1 MKNARQAAFEALLKI
16 QREGAYSNLVVDA
29 SLKENDHFDDRDKAF
44 FSNLVYGTLDRLILI
59 DYNLSLYLN
68 QPVRK
73 LKPELHTIL
82 RLGTYQLLF
91 LDKVPSSAAVN
102 ESVKL
107 AKVNKS
113 AFAASLVNAVLR
125 RVADNGLKLPE
136 GAENDPDYLAIKY
149 SCPEWLISMWIEAY
163 GFDNAIALAEK
174 ALEAAPVVVKVNTLK
189 ISVDDLIWK
198 LAEEGV
204 IAEKSAKYPESLILN
219 NTGAVEDLLA
229 YQQGYFHAQDFASQ
243 ICCKVVDAKPGETV
257 FDLCSAPGGKTFTIA
272 EGMQNTGCV
281 RAFDV
286 YQSRVDLIKS
296 GAKRLGLDNVY
307 TYLSDAS
314 IFNENYGMADRVLC
328 DVPCSGLGIIRRKPE
343 IRFKKSADIDNLP
356 ELQYRILCNAVKYL
370 KEGGRLV
377 YSTCTLN
384 PKENDEVCNRF
395 LAEHPDFKAV
405 KVLPELRRYSEN
417 DKYLT
422 LMPHVH
428 STDGF
433 FVAAF
438 QKNGG
443 NKFETKN

>member
-1 MKNARQAAFEALLKI
+1 MKSARQAAFEALLKI
-16 QREGAYSNLVVDA
+16 QKEGAYSNLVVDA
-29 SLKENDHFDDRDKAF
+29 TLKENEHFDERDKAF

-59 DYNLSLYLN
+59 DYNLSMYLN

-91 LDKVPSSAAVN
+91 LDKVPSRAAVN
-102 ESVKL
+102 ESVNL

-136 GAENDPDYLAIKY
+136 GSENDPDYLAIKY

-189 ISVDDLIWK
+189 TTVDDLIWK

-204 IAEKSAKYPESLILN
+204 VAEKSTKFPDSLVLN
-219 NTGAVEDLLA
+219 NTGAVEELLA
-229 YQQGYFHAQDFASQ
+229 YQEGLFHAQDFASQ
-243 ICCKVVDAKPGETV
+243 ICCKALDAKPGETV
-257 FDLCSAPGGKTFTIA
+257 FDLCSAPGGKAFTIA
-272 EGMQNTGCV
+272 QSMQNTGCV
-281 RAFDV
+281 RAFDI
-286 YQSRVDLIKS
+286 YQSRVDLIKN

-307 TYLSDAS
+307 TYLSDAT

-343 IRFKKSADIDNLP
+343 IRFKKSAEIDNLP
-356 ELQYRILCNAVKYL
+356 EIQYSILCNAIKYL
-370 KEGGRLV
+370 KDGGRLV

-384 PKENDEVCNRF
+384 PKENDEICNRF
-395 LAEHPDFKAV
+395 LEEHPEFEAV

-422 LMPHVH
+422 LMPHIH

-433 FVAAF
+433 FVAVF

-443 NKFETKN
+443 NK

>member
-29 SLKENDHFDDRDKAF
+29 SLKENDHFDERDKAF

-91 LDKVPSSAAVN
+91 MDKVPSSAAVN

-136 GAENDPDYLAIKY
+136 GNETSPDYLAIKY
-149 SCPEWLISMWIEAY
+149 SCPEWLISMWIDAY

-189 ISVDDLIWK
+189 ITVDDLIWK

-204 IAEKSAKYPESLILN
+204 IAEKSEKFPESLVLN
-219 NTGAVEDLLA
+219 NTGAVEELLA

-243 ICCKVVDAKPGETV
+243 LCCKAVDAKSGETV
-257 FDLCSAPGGKTFTIA
+257 FDLCSAPGGKAFTIA
-272 EGMQNTGCV
+272 EAMQNIGCL

-286 YQSRVDLIKS
+286 YQSRVDLIKN

-356 ELQYRILCNAVKYL
+356 ELQYRILCNATKYL
-370 KEGGRLV
+370 KDGGRLV

-384 PKENDEVCNRF
+384 PKENDEVCDRF
-395 LAEHPDFKAV
+395 LAEHPDFEAV
-405 KVLPELRRYSEN
+405 KILPELRRYSEN

-422 LMPHVH
+422 LMPHIH

-443 NKFETKN
+443 NK

>member
-1 MKNARQAAFEALLKI
+1 MKSARQAAFEALLKI
-16 QREGAYSNLVVDA
+16 QKEGAYSNLVVDA
-29 SLKENDHFDDRDKAF
+29 TLKENDHFDERDKAF

-91 LDKVPSSAAVN
+91 LDKVPSRAAVN
-102 ESVKL
+102 ESVNL

-125 RVADNGLKLPE
+125 RVADNGLKLPA
-136 GAENDPDYLAIKY
+136 GAESDPDYLAIKY

-189 ISVDDLIWK
+189 TTVDDLIWK

-204 IAEKSAKYPESLILN
+204 VAEKSSKFPDSLVLN
-219 NTGAVEDLLA
+219 NTGAVEELLA
-229 YQQGYFHAQDFASQ
+229 YQDGLFHAQDFASQ
-243 ICCKVVDAKPGETV
+243 ICCKAVDAKPGETI

-272 EGMQNTGCV
+272 EAMENTGCV

-286 YQSRVDLIKS
+286 YQSRVELIKN

-356 ELQYRILCNAVKYL
+356 ELQYRILCNATKYL
-370 KEGGRLV
+370 KDGGRLV

-384 PKENDEVCNRF
+384 PKENDEVCNKF
-395 LAEHPDFKAV
+395 LEEHPEFEAV
-405 KVLPELRRYSEN
+405 KIMPELKRYSEN

-422 LMPHVH
+422 LMPHIH

-443 NKFETKN
+443 NK

>member
-16 QREGAYSNLVVDA
+16 HREGAYSNLVVDA
-29 SLKENDHFDDRDKAF
+29 SLKENDHFDERDKAF

-59 DYNLSLYLN
+59 DYNLSLYLT
-68 QPVRK
+68 QPVSK

-82 RLGTYQLLF
+82 RLGTYQILF
-91 LDKVPSSAAVN
+91 LDRVPSSAAVN

-136 GAENDPDYLAIKY
+136 GAENDPAYLAVKY
-149 SCPEWLISMWIEAY
+149 SCPKWLISMWIDAY
-163 GFDNAIALAEK
+163 GFDNAVALAEK
-174 ALEAAPVVVKVNTLK
+174 ALEAAPVIVKVNTLK
-189 ISVDDLIWK
+189 TTVDDLIWK
-198 LAEEGV
+198 LAEDGV
-204 IAEKSAKYPESLILN
+204 IAEKSTKFPDSLVLE
-219 NTGAVEDLLA
+219 NTGAVEDLIS
-229 YQQGYFHAQDFASQ
+229 YQEGLFHAQDFASQ
-243 ICCKVVDAKPGETV
+243 ICCKAVDAKPGETV

-272 EGMQNTGCV
+272 QAMQNTGCV
-281 RAFDV
+281 RAFDI
-286 YQSRVDLIKS
+286 YQSRVDLIKN

-307 TYLSDAS
+307 TYLSDAT
-314 IFNENYGMADRVLC
+314 IFNENYGVADKVLC

-343 IRFKKSADIDNLP
+343 IRFKKSAEIDNLP
-356 ELQYRILCNAVKYL
+356 QIQYNILCNATRYL
-370 KEGGRLV
+370 KDGGRLV

-395 LAEHPDFKAV
+395 LEEYPEFEAV
-405 KVLPELRRYSEN
+405 EFLPELRRYSEN

-422 LMPHVH
+422 LMPHIH
-428 STDGF
+428 HTDGF
-433 FVAAF
+433 FVAVF

-443 NKFETKN
+443 NK

>member
-1 MKNARQAAFEALLKI
+1 MKTARQAAFEALLKI

-29 SLKENDHFDDRDKAF
+29 ALKENDHFDERDKAF

-91 LDKVPSSAAVN
+91 LDKVPSRAAVN
-102 ESVKL
+102 ESVNL

-125 RVADNGLKLPE
+125 RVADNGLQLPE
-136 GAENDPDYLAIKY
+136 GDENGPAYLAIKY
-149 SCPEWLISMWIEAY
+149 SCPEWLISLWIDAY
-163 GFDNAIALAEK
+163 GFENAVAIAEK
-174 ALEAAPVVVKVNTLK
+174 ALEPAPVVVKVNTTRTT
-189 ISVDDLIWK
+189 VDDLIWK
-198 LAEEGV
+198 LAEDGV
-204 IAEKSAKYPESLILN
+204 VAVKSENYPDSLVLE
-219 NTGAVEDLLA
+219 NTGAVEELNA
-229 YQQGYFHAQDFASQ
+229 YKEGLFHAQDFASQ
-243 ICCKVVDAKPGETV
+243 LCCRAVDAQIGETV
-257 FDLCSAPGGKTFTIA
+257 FDLCSAPGGKAFTIA
-272 EGMQNTGCV
+272 EAMQNTGCV

-286 YQSRVDLIKS
+286 YQSRVDLIKN
-296 GAKRLGLDNVY
+296 GAKRLGLINVY

-343 IRFKKSADIDNLP
+343 IRFKKTADIDNLP
-356 ELQYRILCNAVKYL
+356 ELQYRILCNATRYL
-370 KEGGRLV
+370 KDGGRLV

-384 PKENDEVCNRF
+384 PKENEEVCDRF
-395 LAEHPDFKAV
+395 LAEHPEFEAV
-405 KVLPELRRYSEN
+405 EILSEIRRYSDK

-422 LMPHVH
+422 LMPHIH

-438 QKNGG
+438 CKNGG
-443 NKFETKN
+443 NK